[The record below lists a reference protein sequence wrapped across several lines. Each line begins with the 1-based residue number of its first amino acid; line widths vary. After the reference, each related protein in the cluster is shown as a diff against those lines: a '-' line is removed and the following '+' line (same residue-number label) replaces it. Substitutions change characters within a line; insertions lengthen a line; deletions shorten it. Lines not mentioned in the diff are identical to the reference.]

1 MIPSTLLIV
10 LFVQWTSSWI
20 DFTLIL
26 PLIIWWSCDD
36 NAAADEYDN
45 DDGGGVSGNGEEY
58 LAIHDD
64 DVGGDGDET

>member
-26 PLIIWWSCDD
+26 PHTYMMTVTVMMMMRMMRMIMRVVVVV
-36 NAAADEYDN
+36 N
-45 DDGGGVSGNGEEY
+45 
-58 LAIHDD
+58 HHR
-64 DVGGDGDET
+64 

>member
-26 PLIIWWSCDD
+26 PHTYDD
-36 NAAADEYDN
+36 GDGNDDDADDDDN
-45 DDGGGVSGNGEEY
+45 DDDNDDPAAAHGGNLPYTALKRS
-58 LAIHDD
+58 
-64 DVGGDGDET
+64 